1 MSHAS
6 FESLLGSSA
15 GQSEMLDPRED
26 VLRRKEQTKRTQRM
40 IGTCKGKFTKEIK
53 TFIQNAEYFLSKDTG
68 HSVDDIDLPES
79 GLMINCANAFLGSLD
94 RVIDRYVE
102 LEKTLDDW
110 KTFMTDVWEGTDEEL
125 ITAISKQDEG
135 FANYDKEYV
144 DITRKYETV
153 IERCKNISN
162 KASQAQNVTETAP
175 PSTNENRPTGAKP
188 PGVFRPQADLKPI
201 FLNKDCNLI
210 EFVEFTKAYVLY
222 MKSSGTTIPRDAV
235 FSHLR
240 VQVDAWWQHYIEHV
254 GLTLNSDISHFI
266 KIMDTAARNKFPV
279 HGRRMKRGTQCHI

>member
-1 MSHAS
+1 
-6 FESLLGSSA
+6 
-15 GQSEMLDPRED
+15 MLDPQGDD
-26 VLRRKEQTKRTQRM
+26 VLRKKEQTKRTQRM

-68 HSVDDIDLPES
+68 HSVDGIDLPES

-125 ITAISKQDEG
+125 VIAISKQDEG

-153 IERCKNISN
+153 IERCKNI
-162 KASQAQNVTETAP
+162 
-175 PSTNENRPTGAKP
+175 
-188 PGVFRPQADLKPI
+188 
-201 FLNKDCNLI
+201 
-210 EFVEFTKAYVLY
+210 
-222 MKSSGTTIPRDAV
+222 
-235 FSHLR
+235 
-240 VQVDAWWQHYIEHV
+240 
-254 GLTLNSDISHFI
+254 
-266 KIMDTAARNKFPV
+266 
-279 HGRRMKRGTQCHI
+279 